1 MARKTPVKRKVAK
14 KAAKKVTKKKTNA
27 AAVRDAR
34 SLADLMRIRA
44 FPENRRYLD
53 SINGNLGTALGF
65 KKRANEPVSDE
76 PAVIAFVPQ
85 KIHSNWIDDKVDI
98 RSELSVP
105 GENGNPGI
113 RCSLDIVEGGK
124 TETARPIVEAQTEL
138 VKRLRGGDPQIWPG
152 SQLAI
157 LNSREVEILGTLGV
171 FVRQQ
176 SSGFLGFLTN
186 DHVAFP
192 NRSVYH
198 PRHPSAGG
206 LGKAIGIPPAV
217 NAHVGEVPPLQWYGA
232 FATEPEAMVHVDCE
246 FIKCS
251 SLLGEDR
258 ICPEIMGAGEFGP
271 LYRLDLNKDM
281 SSKDS
286 CPIGQKVVKLGRTT
300 GLTEGTVTAFAYEWF
315 DGANRTCYTDL
326 LIAPNRVAADGG
338 REISLPFS
346 ERGDS
351 GSLILLKEGMR
362 PLALLW
368 GGFLEKLQ
376 KGKGQE
382 NWTYATRLAEILDE
396 LDLDL
401 VRRKGDV

>member
-1 MARKTPVKRKVAK
+1 MARKTPVKRKVPK
-14 KAAKKVTKKKTNA
+14 KAAKKVTKKKKKAHA

-44 FPENRRYLD
+44 FLENRRYLD

-76 PAVIAFVPQ
+76 PAVIVFVPQ

-124 TETARPIVEAQTEL
+124 NETLGAGVESQTEL

-157 LNSREVEILGTLGV
+157 LNNREVEILGTLGV

-206 LGKAIGIPPAV
+206 LGKAHRHTPCLERARRRS
-217 NAHVGEVPPLQWYGA
+217 
-232 FATEPEAMVHVDCE
+232 FAPAMVWG
-246 FIKCS
+246 
-251 SLLGEDR
+251 LRDR
-258 ICPEIMGAGEFGP
+258 ARGNGSR
-271 LYRLDLNKDM
+271 RL
-281 SSKDS
+281 
-286 CPIGQKVVKLGRTT
+286 
-300 GLTEGTVTAFAYEWF
+300 
-315 DGANRTCYTDL
+315 
-326 LIAPNRVAADGG
+326 
-338 REISLPFS
+338 
-346 ERGDS
+346 
-351 GSLILLKEGMR
+351 
-362 PLALLW
+362 
-368 GGFLEKLQ
+368 
-376 KGKGQE
+376 
-382 NWTYATRLAEILDE
+382 
-396 LDLDL
+396 
-401 VRRKGDV
+401 